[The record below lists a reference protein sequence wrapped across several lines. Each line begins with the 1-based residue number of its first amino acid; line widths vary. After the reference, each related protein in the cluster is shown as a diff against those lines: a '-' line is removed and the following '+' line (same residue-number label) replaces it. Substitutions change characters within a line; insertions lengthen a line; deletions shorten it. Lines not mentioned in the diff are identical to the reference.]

1 MQPQETAPSRTP
13 AMTAEAIT
21 GRPYLSWSQVSA
33 YSMCPKAFEFRYVLR
48 APPDFVPSSL
58 VFGSALHDAV
68 ASVTQADLE
77 GSPRPP
83 TAQLAARMAQQLAS
97 TEVPL
102 KFGKG
107 ETLESLVALG
117 TRMLDAYVA
126 SPESRPSGTTV
137 LIEEATRETLTEDL
151 PPIEARVDHV
161 YRRADGSI
169 VVRDVKSSRTRWSPD
184 KVMEAAPQLRLY
196 ARLLGRDL
204 APLGRIA
211 ALEFVVITKAAKPV
225 VTAHEIPVNDDD
237 DGNDGLVEQISATW
251 HGITSGV
258 FPARPGWPCKSCP
271 FASKCS
277 AAIGVTKGASD
288 GEPQ

>member
-1 MQPQETAPSRTP
+1 
-13 AMTAEAIT
+13 
-21 GRPYLSWSQVSA
+21 
-33 YSMCPKAFEFRYVLR
+33 
-48 APPDFVPSSL
+48 
-58 VFGSALHDAV
+58 
-68 ASVTQADLE
+68 
-77 GSPRPP
+77 
-83 TAQLAARMAQQLAS
+83 
-97 TEVPL
+97 VPL

-137 LIEEATRETLTEDL
+137 LIEEATRETLTADL

-169 VVRDVKSSRTRWSPD
+169 VIRDIKSSRTRWSQD
-184 KVMEAAPQLRLY
+184 KVQESAPQLRLY

-211 ALEFVVITKAAKPV
+211 ALEFVVVTKAAKPV
-225 VTAHEIPVNDDD
+225 VAAHEIPVHDSAVAH
-237 DGNDGLVEQISATW
+237 DGLVEQISATW

-258 FPARPGWPCKSCP
+258 FPTRPGWPCKSCP
-271 FASKCS
+271 YASRCS